1 MYLSPKPKNV
11 LVTTNI
17 KQMKNFIANL
27 NRNLS
32 FFLEAQKNAQKMA
45 KKIKLSNYAIPDILL
60 LANQIADNQ
69 RFFHEFINSSALK
82 AIQRHSK
89 ELPVRTQKAIL
100 ILAEHGWYLD
110 FKFPFSY
117 LWTLQDAL
125 TSGYTLEVEE
135 ALIQHFEKQLPEIED
150 NILAR
155 FPRRG
160 HIISSAFK
168 AHRQEEYFLSIPVL
182 LIQIDGICKDVTGEY
197 FFMRKKKKPRTAVY
211 AKQTDKT
218 RFKNA
223 LLSPLA
229 NVTPICASEH
239 EREDGFDLLNRHTV
253 LHGESLDYGSKVN
266 GLKAISLINY
276 VAQVLDKDE

>member
-1 MYLSPKPKNV
+1 
-11 LVTTNI
+11 
-17 KQMKNFIANL
+17 MKKFVDNL
-27 NRNLS
+27 KRNLS
-32 FFLEAQKNAQKMA
+32 FFLEAQRNAQKIVEAQKNVQEMV
-45 KKIKLSNYAIPDILL
+45 KEIKLPNYPISDILPL
-60 LANQIADNQ
+60 VNQIVADQ
-69 RFFHEFINSSALK
+69 KFFHEFINSSALK

-89 ELPVRTQKAIL
+89 ELPARTQKAIL

-110 FKFPFSY
+110 FKLPFSY

-125 TSGYTLEVEE
+125 ASGYTSEVEE
-135 ALIQHFEKQLPEIED
+135 ALIQHFEKQLSEIEA

-155 FPRRG
+155 FPHRA

-168 AHRQEEYFLSIPVL
+168 AHRQGEYFLSIPVF
-182 LIQIDGICKDVTGEY
+182 LIQVDGICKDVTGEY
-197 FFMRKKKKPRTAVY
+197 FFMREKKKPRTAVY
-211 AKQTDKT
+211 AEQTDKT

-239 EREDGFDLLNRHTV
+239 EREDGFELLNRHIL

-266 GLKAISLINY
+266 SLRAVSLINY
-276 VAQVLDKDE
+276 VSQVLGKDG